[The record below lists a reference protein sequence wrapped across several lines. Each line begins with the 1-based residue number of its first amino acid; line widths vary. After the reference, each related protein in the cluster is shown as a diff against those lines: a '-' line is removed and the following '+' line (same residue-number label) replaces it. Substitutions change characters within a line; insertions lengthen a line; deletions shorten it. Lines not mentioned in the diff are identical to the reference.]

1 MSLPEARLASIN
13 VGRAQ
18 RFEGD
23 GDGKAFR
30 SAILKGPVAGR
41 VALGEEGVA
50 GDVQADRRYH
60 GGPDKAIYLY
70 ALEHLA
76 FWQKALRCEPLPPG
90 TLGENLTIEGWG
102 DLEGTLHV
110 GDTLAI
116 GDGDAAAAIQL
127 TTPRQPCWKLERR
140 MGLPGF
146 AKAFLESRRIG
157 SYARVVKPGAIAAG
171 DPIRVVVR
179 SPRAATLRDLIDAWH
194 FRDRD
199 ARARVLADDALHPAL
214 RRRFERT
221 AKARV
226 GDDEESGG

>member
-1 MSLPEARLASIN
+1 MSLPAATLASIN
-13 VGRAQ
+13 VGRTQ
-18 RFEGD
+18 RFEGT

-30 SAILKGPVAGR
+30 SAILKGAVAGR

-50 GDVQADRRYH
+50 GDQQADRRYH
-60 GGPDKAIYLY
+60 GGPDKAVYLY

-76 FWQKALRCEPLPPG
+76 FWQQALRCEPLPPG
-90 TLGENLTIEGWG
+90 TFGENLTIEGWS

-116 GDGDAAAAIQL
+116 GDGDAAAEIQL

-157 SYARVVKPGAIAAG
+157 SYARVVKPGVIAAG
-171 DPIRVVVR
+171 DAIRVVAR
-179 SPRAATLRDLIDAWH
+179 SPHAPTLREQIDARY
-194 FRDRD
+194 FRGL
-199 ARARVLADDALHPAL
+199 RVED
-214 RRRFERT
+214 
-221 AKARV
+221 
-226 GDDEESGG
+226 GG

>member
-1 MSLPEARLASIN
+1 MSLPPIARVASIN

-18 RFEGD
+18 RFEADAG
-23 GDGKAFR
+23 GKAFR

-41 VALGEEGVA
+41 VELGEEGVA

-60 GGPDKAIYLY
+60 GGPEKAVYLY

-76 FWQKALRCEPLPPG
+76 FWQRALRCDPLPPG
-90 TLGENLTIEGWG
+90 TLGENLTIEGWS
-102 DLEGTLHV
+102 DLERTLHV

-140 MGLPGF
+140 MGLHGF
-146 AKAFLESRRIG
+146 ARAFLESRRIG
-157 SYARVVKPGAIAAG
+157 SYARVVRPGPIAAG
-171 DPIRVVVR
+171 DPIRVVNR
-179 SPRAATLRDLIDAWH
+179 SPDSATLRDLIDASY

-199 ARARVLADDALHPAL
+199 ARARVLADADLDPLL
-214 RRRFERT
+214 RRRF
-221 AKARV
+221 
-226 GDDEESGG
+226 

>member
-1 MSLPEARLASIN
+1 MPLPAARLASIN

-30 SAILKGPVAGR
+30 SAILKGPVSGR
-41 VALGEEGVA
+41 VALGEEGVE

-60 GGPDKAIYLY
+60 GGPEKAVYLY

-76 FWQKALRCEPLPPG
+76 FWQKALRCDPLPPG
-90 TLGENLTIEGWG
+90 TLGENLTIEGWS
-102 DLEGTLHV
+102 DLEATLHV

-116 GDGDAAAAIQL
+116 GDGEEPATIQL

-157 SYARVVKPGAIAAG
+157 SYARVVKPGPIGAG
-171 DPIRVVVR
+171 DPIRVIIR
-179 SPRAATLRDLIDAWH
+179 SPNSATLRDLIDAWH
-194 FRDRD
+194 FRDSE
-199 ARARVLADDALHPAL
+199 ARARVLADDALDEAL
-214 RRRFERT
+214 RRRLTRSRAPTPE
-221 AKARV
+221 
-226 GDDEESGG
+226 

>member
-1 MSLPEARLASIN
+1 MPLPSARLASIN

-23 GDGKAFR
+23 GGGKAFR
-30 SAILKGPVAGR
+30 SAILKGAVAGQ

-60 GGPDKAIYLY
+60 GGPDKAVYLY

-76 FWQKALRCEPLPPG
+76 FWQRALRCDPLPPG
-90 TLGENLTIEGWG
+90 TLGENLTIEGWS

-116 GDGDAAAAIQL
+116 GEGDAPAAIQL

-157 SYARVVKPGAIAAG
+157 SYARVVRPGPIAAG
-171 DPIRVVVR
+171 DPIRVLTR
-179 SPRAATLRDLIDAWH
+179 SPNSATLRDLIDAWH
-194 FRDRD
+194 FRDRA
-199 ARARVLADDALHPAL
+199 ARTRVLADESLDPSL
-214 RRRFERT
+214 RRRL
-221 AKARV
+221 
-226 GDDEESGG
+226 S